1 MHPVY
6 ALEPLPDPVN
16 ASLFLAGPTPRE
28 PGTPSWRPEA
38 LRILG
43 ELGYRGAVVVPEPR
57 SGEWRHSY
65 VDQTSWEAEMRAR
78 ADLIAFWVPREL
90 ARMPGFTTN
99 IEFGEDYDSC
109 RCLYGRPAEA
119 PKTRYLDVRWLDV
132 SGCGPYARLRDL
144 LAECVSL
151 LREGI
156 PRTGAERDVPLGIWR
171 APAFAAWYKGVRA
184 SGRTMRSFQLRYAVP
199 QGKRHPTSPIAAF
212 LAEAVIVPAAA
223 DVAPKTQLFL
233 AKSDGITVLSPAP
246 IGDEM
251 RLRVEVDG

>member
-6 ALEPLPDPVN
+6 ALESLPDPLK
-16 ASLFLAGPTPRE
+16 ASLFLAGPTPRDLK
-28 PGTPSWRPEA
+28 TPSWRPEA
-38 LRILG
+38 LRMLG
-43 ELGYRGAVVVPEPR
+43 ELGYRGTVIVPEPR

-90 ARMPGFTTN
+90 THMPAFTTN

-144 LAECVSL
+144 LTECVSL
-151 LREGI
+151 LGDGVL
-156 PRTGAERDVPLGIWR
+156 RTGAERDVPLGVWR
-171 APAFAAWYKGVRA
+171 SPAFAAWYKSMRA
-184 SGRTMRSFQLRYAVP
+184 SGRALRSFQLRYAVP
-199 QGKRHPTSPIAAF
+199 QGKRHPASPITAF
-212 LAEAVIVPAAA
+212 LAEAVIAPGAA
-223 DVAPKTQLFL
+223 DAAPKRQLFL
-233 AKSDGITVLSPAP
+233 AKSDGVTVLNPAP
-246 IGDEM
+246 LGEEA
-251 RLRVEVDG
+251 RPRAEVDC